1 MRKKSFFN
9 GAPSTRGNSTFRGGR
24 PQRFNRK
31 PASRGAYIHPDKF
44 INAAVAQIEQAPFVP
59 QHKFTDFALPEK
71 LKQNIIDKGY
81 VNPTP
86 IQDGAIKPILEGRDV
101 LGLAATGTGKTA
113 AFTIPLIVHSLRNRE
128 TGTALIMAPTRE
140 LAQQINQEF
149 IGFAKGIK
157 LFSALCVGGVPLHR
171 QKVAL
176 QRRPHVVIGTPGRLK
191 DLVQQGALRLD
202 KVHTLVLDEADRM
215 LDMGFIADIRMI
227 VGQMPTERQT
237 LFFSAT
243 ITPDIQNLINQ
254 FLREPVTIN
263 VRTTDTSQ
271 NVEQNVIKAGS
282 KDEKLQILADLLKK
296 PDFDKVLVFGA
307 TKYGVQRLSDAL
319 DKQGFKSQAIHGNK
333 SQSQRQRAL
342 DAFKSNQ
349 VQVLVATD
357 VAARGLD
364 IPRVSHVIN
373 FDQPNTYEDY
383 IHRIGRTGRAG
394 QSGNALTFVPHGA

>member
-1 MRKKSFFN
+1 MRKKSFFS
-9 GAPSTRGNSTFRGGR
+9 GAPATRGNSTFRGSR
-24 PQRFNRK
+24 PQRSNRK
-31 PASRGAYIHPDKF
+31 PASRGSYIHPDKF
-44 INAAVAQIEQAPFVP
+44 INAAVAPIAQAAFVP
-59 QHKFTDFALPEK
+59 KHKFTDFAIPEQ
-71 LKQNIIDKGY
+71 LKQNIIAKGY
-81 VNPTP
+81 IDPTP
-86 IQDGAIKPILEGRDV
+86 IQDGSIGPILEGRDF

-113 AFTIPLIVHSLRNRE
+113 AFAIPLIAHSIRQRE

-243 ITPDIQNLINQ
+243 ITPEIQNLINQ
-254 FLREPVTIN
+254 FLREPVTVN

-271 NVEQNVIKAGS
+271 NVEQNVIKASS
-282 KDEKLQILADLLKK
+282 KDEKLRILSDLLKK

-307 TKYGVQRLSDAL
+307 TKFGVQRLADSL
-319 DKQGFKSQAIHGNK
+319 EKEGFKAQAIHGNK

-342 DAFKSNQ
+342 DAFKGNH
-349 VQVLVATD
+349 VQILVATD

-364 IPRVSHVIN
+364 IPSVSHVIN

-383 IHRIGRTGRAG
+383 VHRIGRTGRAG
-394 QSGNALTFVPHGA
+394 KSGSALTFIPAH